1 MDRRGVGG
9 QVMARKDNKDGEL
22 TGRQKA
28 AILLISMGPDVSANV
43 YRHLSEEEIEKLT
56 LEISGV
62 RKVDSRAKEEVLD
75 EFHQIALAQDY
86 IAQGGIAYAKEILEK
101 ALGSDDAA
109 NIINR
114 LTSSLQVKPFDFARK
129 ADPAQILNFIQNEH
143 PQTISLVLSYLD
155 PAQAGQILSELP
167 QDMQADVA
175 RRIALMDSTSP
186 EVINEV
192 EQILE
197 RKLSA
202 TVTQDYTNTGGIEAV
217 VEVLNGVDRSTERTI
232 LDALEIQDPEL
243 AEEIKK
249 RMFVFE
255 DIVTLDNR
263 AIQRVIRDVDNQ
275 DLLLSLKVASDEVKE
290 IVFSNMSKRMV
301 DTFKEEM
308 EFMGPVRLR
317 DVEEAQSR
325 IVAVIRRLEEAGEI
339 VIARG
344 GGDDIIV

>member
-1 MDRRGVGG
+1 
-9 QVMARKDNKDGEL
+9 MARQKDRLSGK
-22 TGRQKA
+22 QKA
-28 AILLISMGPDVSANV
+28 AILLISMGPDVSAQI
-43 YRHLSEEEIEKLT
+43 YKHLTAEEIEKLT
-56 LEISGV
+56 LEISSV
-62 RKVDSRAKEEVLD
+62 KKVETSQKEDVVEQ
-75 EFHQIALAQDY
+75 FHQIALAQDY
-86 IAQGGIAYAKEILEK
+86 ITQGGINYAKTVLEK
-101 ALGSDDAA
+101 ALGEQEAV

-129 ADPAQILNFIQNEH
+129 AEPSQILNFIQNEH
-143 PQTISLVLSYLD
+143 PQTIALILSYLD
-155 PAQAGQILSELP
+155 PVQSSQILSELP
-167 QDMQADVA
+167 QEMQADIA
-175 RRIALMDSTSP
+175 KRIALMDSTSP
-186 EVINEV
+186 ETIFEV

-197 RKLSA
+197 RKLST
-202 TVTQDYTNTGGIEAV
+202 TVTQDYTQTGGVQAV

-263 AIQRVIRDVDNQ
+263 AIQRVIRDVEND
-275 DLLLSLKVASDEVKE
+275 DLRLSLKVASEEVREVLFK
-290 IVFSNMSKRMV
+290 NMSTRMAE
-301 DTFKEEM
+301 TFKEEM

-325 IVAVIRRLEEAGEI
+325 IVSVIRRLEEVGEI

>member
-1 MDRRGVGG
+1 MK
-9 QVMARKDNKDGEL
+9 MAKKEKKGEL
-22 TGRQKA
+22 TGKQKA
-28 AILLISMGPDVSANV
+28 AILLISLGPDVSASV
-43 YRHLSEEEIEKLT
+43 YKHLSEDEIEKLT
-56 LEISGV
+56 LEISNV
-62 RKVDSRAKEEVLD
+62 RQVAAQEKEEVLE

-86 IAQGGIAYAKEILEK
+86 ISQGGIAYAKEVLEK
-101 ALGSDDAA
+101 ALGSEKAL

-114 LTSSLQVKPFDFARK
+114 LTSALMVRPFDFARK
-129 ADPAQILNFIQNEH
+129 ADPTQLLNFIQNEH
-143 PQTISLVLSYLD
+143 PQTIALVLSYLE
-155 PAQAGQILSELP
+155 PTQAGQILSALP
-167 QDMQADVA
+167 QEMQADIA

-197 RKLSA
+197 RKLST
-202 TVTQDYTNTGGIEAV
+202 TVVQDYTQTGGIEAV

-263 AIQRVIRDVDNQ
+263 AIQRVIREVDNN
-275 DLLLSLKVASDEVKE
+275 DLMLALKVSSDEVKE
-290 IVFSNMSKRMV
+290 VVFRNMSTRMAE
-301 DTFKEEM
+301 TFKEEM

-325 IVAVIRRLEEAGEI
+325 IVAVIRRLEETGEI
-339 VIARG
+339 VVARG

>member
-1 MDRRGVGG
+1 M
-9 QVMARKDNKDGEL
+9 RKDQKEL
-22 TGRQKA
+22 TGKQKA
-28 AILLISMGPDVSANV
+28 AILLISLGPDVSASV
-43 YRHLSEEEIEKLT
+43 YKHLSEEEIEKLT

-62 RKVDSRAKEEVLD
+62 KKVDSMAKEEILE
-75 EFHQIALAQDY
+75 EFHSIALAQDY
-86 IAQGGIAYAKEILEK
+86 ITQGGIGYAKTVLEK
-101 ALGSDDAA
+101 ALGTDQAA
-109 NIINR
+109 VIINR
-114 LTSSLQVKPFDFARK
+114 LTSSLQVRPFDFARK
-129 ADPAQILNFIQNEH
+129 ADAGQILNFIQNEH
-143 PQTISLVLSYLD
+143 PQTIALILSYLD
-155 PAQAGQILSELP
+155 SAQAGQILSELP
-167 QDMQADVA
+167 QEVQADIA
-175 RRIALMDSTSP
+175 RRIAVMDSTSP
-186 EVINEV
+186 EIINEV

-202 TVTQDYTNTGGIEAV
+202 TVTQDYTQTGGIEAV
-217 VEVLNGVDRSTERTI
+217 VDVLNGVDRATERTI

-263 AIQRVIRDVDNQ
+263 AIQRVIRDCENE
-275 DLLLSLKVASDEVKE
+275 DLMLALKVSSDEVKE
-290 IVFSNMSKRMV
+290 IVFKNMSKRMME
-301 DTFKEEM
+301 TFQDEM

-325 IVAVIRRLEEAGEI
+325 IVAIIRRLEEAGEI

>member
-1 MDRRGVGG
+1 M
-9 QVMARKDNKDGEL
+9 KEL
-22 TGRQKA
+22 SGKEKA
-28 AILLISMGPDVSANV
+28 AILVISLGPDVAAQV
-43 YRHLSEEEIEKLT
+43 YKHLSEEEIERLT
-56 LEISGV
+56 LQISQV
-62 RKVDSRAKEEVLD
+62 RKVDSTLKEEIITQ
-75 EFHQIALAQDY
+75 FHQLALAQDY
-86 IAQGGIAYAKEILEK
+86 ITQGGIGYAKTVLEK
-101 ALGSDDAA
+101 AVGKDEAMQ
-109 NIINR
+109 IINR
-114 LTSSLQVKPFDFARK
+114 LTSTLQVRPFDFARK
-129 ADPAQILNFIQNEH
+129 ADPGQILNFIQNEH
-143 PQTISLVLSYLD
+143 PQTIALILSYLD
-155 PAQAGQILSELP
+155 SSQAGQILSELP
-167 QDMQADVA
+167 QEMQADIA
-175 RRIALMDSTSP
+175 KRIALMDRTSP

-202 TVTQDYTNTGGIEAV
+202 TVTQDFTQAGGVEAV

-263 AIQRVIRDVDNQ
+263 AIQRVIREVQNE
-275 DLLLSLKVASDEVKE
+275 DLLLALRASSEEVKE
-290 IVFSNMSKRMV
+290 VMFKNMSQRMAEN
-301 DTFKEEM
+301 FKEEM

-325 IVAVIRRLEEAGEI
+325 IVGTIRRLEEAGEL

-344 GGDDIIV
+344 GGDDVIV